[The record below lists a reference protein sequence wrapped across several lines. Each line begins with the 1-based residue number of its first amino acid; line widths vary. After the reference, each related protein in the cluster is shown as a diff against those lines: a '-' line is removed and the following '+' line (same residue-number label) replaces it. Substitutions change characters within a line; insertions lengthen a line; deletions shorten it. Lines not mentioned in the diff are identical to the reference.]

1 MRTALDV
8 IVLLLAFRGD
18 DAGTGTGTRSTE
30 RQPPLVHSVVASHE
44 QRYDEETA
52 YAFHWDELL
61 LAEHRERVVEFRDR
75 RKNWSRK
82 RYAGLV
88 NTSLRTVSFLT

>member
-8 IVLLLAFRGD
+8 IFLLLVFRGD
-18 DAGTGTGTRSTE
+18 DAVRSTE
-30 RQPPLVHSVVASHE
+30 RQPVPEPQKVHSVVASHE

-88 NTSLRTVSFLT
+88 NTSLRTVTFLT